1 MRLIG
6 LAMILASSLVAASLA
21 AEAQS
26 TRIPR
31 IGNASPPPVL
41 SELPFHRGLRELG
54 WIEVGQ
60 VSSRRRG
67 AAARDGFHIG
77 RQLIEAL
84 SREHDGPSGQ
94 SGLAPVA
101 PARKGAPGLEVKK
114 AGKCIASSP
123 TALSRAAVVTVS
135 STEIGS
141 FIEVGAGRVWRIGA
155 SRAITAHR

>member
-6 LAMILASSLVAASLA
+6 LA
-21 AEAQS
+21 
-26 TRIPR
+26 T
-31 IGNASPPPVL
+31 PVL

-67 AAARDGFHIG
+67 VAAQDGFHIG

-101 PARKGAPGLEVKK
+101 LARKGAPGLEVKK
-114 AGKCIASSP
+114 NGEMYRQQPDGLLQGRCRNGQLDRGRFIHRGRRRPSMSHRR
-123 TALSRAAVVTVS
+123 LSRNCRPPIV
-135 STEIGS
+135 
-141 FIEVGAGRVWRIGA
+141 
-155 SRAITAHR
+155 RADG